1 MLNEK
6 FNRIK
11 QKGIEEARKLFWIF
25 VYLWALL
32 SLFVVHKALILNEP
46 NLFYHG
52 GFAVI
57 NAWLLAKVMLTAEML
72 HIADNLKHKPLIY
85 PIVFKSAVFSLILIS
100 FYFIEEIVLGMWKGE
115 TFADSVPAIGGRG
128 GTLKGELVVAM
139 IMFVVLMPFFAL
151 RELGRDIGADKLY
164 EHFLVRRTKFSPQ
177 PSGTSH

>member
-1 MLNEK
+1 MLNER

-32 SLFVVHKALILNEP
+32 SLFAVHKALVLNEP
-46 NLFYHG
+46 SLFYHG

-57 NAWLLAKVMLTAEML
+57 NAWLLAKVMLAAEML

-85 PIVFKSAVFSLILIS
+85 PIVFKSAVFSVILIS
-100 FYFIEEIVLGMWKGE
+100 FYYIEEIVVAMWKGE
-115 TFADSVPAIGGRG
+115 TFADSVPAIG
-128 GTLKGELVVAM
+128 LKGELVVAM

-164 EHFLVRRTKFSPQ
+164 EQFFVRRTKFSPQ

>member
-11 QKGIEEARKLFWIF
+11 QKGIEEARNLFWIF

-32 SLFVVHKALILNEP
+32 SLFAVHKALILNEP

-57 NAWLLAKVMLTAEML
+57 NAWLLAKVMLAAEML

-100 FYFIEEIVLGMWKGE
+100 FYVIEEIVLGMWKGE
-115 TFADSVPAIGGRG
+115 TFADSVPAIG
-128 GTLKGELVVAM
+128 LKGELVVAM